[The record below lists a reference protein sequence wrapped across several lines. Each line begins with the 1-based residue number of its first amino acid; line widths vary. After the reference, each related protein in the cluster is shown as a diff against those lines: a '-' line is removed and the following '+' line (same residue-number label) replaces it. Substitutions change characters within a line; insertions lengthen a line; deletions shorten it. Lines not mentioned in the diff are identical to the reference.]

1 MDDMQCIDIWKND
14 VEPLLIKVKRT
25 ITFDSALTQTIEEIL
40 NKVDSDIFYKKDFSD
55 RLTGIIGVLSSQQY
69 ILYAERNLYKEEYN
83 LLMQLSQELN
93 KLFKI
98 AKHEYKFLEEE
109 EVETLRKERIPN
121 QKVSTEDIYAP
132 SKIGK
137 KRIY

>member
-1 MDDMQCIDIWKND
+1 MDNMQCIDIWKND
-14 VEPLLIKVKRT
+14 VEPLLIKVKKT

-40 NKVDSDIFYKKDFSD
+40 NKVDSDILYKKDFSN
-55 RLTGIIGVLSSQQY
+55 RFTGIIGVLSSQQY
-69 ILYAERNLYKEEYN
+69 ILYAEKNLYKEDYN

-98 AKHEYKFLEEE
+98 ANHEYKYLEEE
-109 EVETLRKERIPN
+109 EKEPLRKERIPN
-121 QKVSTEDIYAP
+121 PKVSTEDIYAP
-132 SKIGK
+132 SKTGK